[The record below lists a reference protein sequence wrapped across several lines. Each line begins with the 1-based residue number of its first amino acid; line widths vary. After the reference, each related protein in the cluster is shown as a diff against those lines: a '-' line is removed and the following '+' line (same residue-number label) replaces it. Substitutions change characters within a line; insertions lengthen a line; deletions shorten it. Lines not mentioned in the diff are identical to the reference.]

1 VLDYGGCEDDYHDMM
16 CDNGADSEEQ
26 QQEETSPTSSFPLLN
41 PYSLYGWCPDI
52 TLTDDENY
60 MDLVL
65 LLTRNSADNQTTQRH
80 CASLLVDPTLLA
92 DGSSPL
98 NEIKSVTRNQ
108 IQLHEFQQRFFGSII
123 GAATNQPLFSPEDS
137 DIHAEI
143 ACLSQACR
151 NRCSTND
158 CTMFITIP
166 PCKRCF
172 AALVT
177 FGIKRIVSRQL
188 PPHLIIETAKQNNI
202 EITSF
207 CPDENRSQM
216 KRINELVN
224 HELTDEE
231 LMGLVHQR
239 KQWRES
245 KRLERKNKKSL
256 RESSITLK
264 E

>member
-1 VLDYGGCEDDYHDMM
+1 MM

-26 QQEETSPTSSFPLLN
+26 QQEDSLHASSFPILN

-92 DGSSPL
+92 DGPSHLDAVNS
-98 NEIKSVTRNQ
+98 IVRNQ
-108 IQLHEFQQRFFGSII
+108 IQQHEFQQRIFGNII
-123 GAATNQPLFSPEDS
+123 GAATNQPLFSRQDS

-143 ACLSQACR
+143 ASLSQACR

-158 CTMFITIP
+158 CTMYITIP

-188 PPHLIIETAKQNNI
+188 PPRAIIETAKQNNM

-207 CPDENRSQM
+207 SQEENRRQM

-224 HELTDEE
+224 HERTDEE
-231 LMGLVHQR
+231 LMDIARQR
-239 KQWRES
+239 KLWRES

-256 RESSITLK
+256 KESSNTLT